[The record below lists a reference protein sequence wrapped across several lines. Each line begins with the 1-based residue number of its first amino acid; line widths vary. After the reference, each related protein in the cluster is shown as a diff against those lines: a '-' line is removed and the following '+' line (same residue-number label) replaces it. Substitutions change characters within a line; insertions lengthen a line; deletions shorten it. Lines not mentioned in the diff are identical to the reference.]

1 MGMTGVLR
9 PGHAAVRVLD
19 MKEAMHFYGEVLGL
33 IETGRDS
40 YGRVYYRAWDERD
53 HNSIILREAD
63 QAGIDFFGF
72 KVDSPATLDKL
83 EADVRA
89 YGYPTER
96 IPAGDLLQT
105 GERVRFEIASG
116 HAIELY
122 AEKGKANSPQ
132 MVDNP
137 PPWNPES
144 ERGIAPIRFDHG
156 LLYGPDIEKVQDFF
170 VNVLGFYL
178 TEQILLEDGKTQLA
192 IWLAC
197 SNKAHDI
204 AFVRHPEPNKLHHV
218 SFLLESW
225 EKSCAPPT
233 SCR

>member
-89 YGYPTER
+89 YGYRTER
-96 IPAGDLLQT
+96 IPAGELIQT

-116 HAIELY
+116 HTIELY
-122 AEKGKANSPQ
+122 AEKG
-132 MVDNP
+132 
-137 PPWNPES
+137 
-144 ERGIAPIRFDHG
+144 
-156 LLYGPDIEKVQDFF
+156 
-170 VNVLGFYL
+170 
-178 TEQILLEDGKTQLA
+178 
-192 IWLAC
+192 
-197 SNKAHDI
+197 
-204 AFVRHPEPNKLHHV
+204 
-218 SFLLESW
+218 
-225 EKSCAPPT
+225 
-233 SCR
+233 